1 MDSVFDIF
9 GEITYQFLEISRGGV
24 YGNHIT
30 AVHEAYGVFKRRES
44 MIQSNNQELRE
55 SASTLHIHPEEPF
68 IANITVDGKILLVGH
83 GVRVNGVDY
92 EIIGDTGGQN
102 FDDGDLEHYT
112 LTLKATDY
120 SEYGEG
126 S

>member
-1 MDSVFDIF
+1 M
-9 GEITYQFLEISRGGV
+9 